1 MARGNGFT
9 PAGKPKPKRKPP
21 GNARARKAG
30 VQWRTKEVSV
40 EDHLR
45 EQVQRAGGFC
55 IKLPAD
61 LAAGIPDRLV
71 ILPNYVLFVELKR
84 PFRGRVSVTQK
95 WWHDRLRDM
104 GHYSAIIRTK
114 AEVDELMRIYG

>member
-9 PAGKPKPKRKPP
+9 PAGRAKLSELAKKR
-21 GNARARKAG
+21 NATRL
-30 VQWRTKEVSV
+30 TKEISV
-40 EDHLR
+40 EEHLR
-45 EQVQRAGGFC
+45 EQVARAGGFC

-84 PFRGRVSVTQK
+84 PFRGRVSETQK

-114 AEVDELMRIYG
+114 AEVDELLRDFT